1 VRRRAALTGHVAGS
15 VGEYVRAVA
24 VEKER
29 VAALEKEKAA
39 LERRLA
45 DESSVGDK
53 SSASSELAAAKEAA
67 VALAEVATAS
77 VKAELDAVR
86 LELAAAK
93 ATAAAAEKAR
103 AAELD
108 AATNKRKLAEA
119 ASTRRER
126 GGDGNVPSPSDSP
139 SGSPSG
145 SPGSGAKPPRPPRTP
160 PSARRALRVSA
171 AAAAPNDENRSSPAT
186 TPRRPRAASGATPE
200 KRADTAERAAHSVV
214 ARVRVS
220 AERRV
225 DEATREARD
234 ARAIAQRLGEE
245 LASCRAELDAAVAVA
260 ARAEASAAFGDVFGS
275 SDASATRV
283 ARLDAAFAAA
293 CSTLEALGETA
304 AMAAMGGWIAVAET
318 LEAPVPGVAALE
330 GLADESGKDAR
341 LSPDTFGRAGSKPET
356 RMCRAVRDVVAAV
369 RDAAAVAAA
378 AEERVI
384 GGG

>member
-1 VRRRAALTGHVAGS
+1 
-15 VGEYVRAVA
+15 VRAVA

-200 KRADTAERAAHSVV
+200 KRVDTAERAAHSAV
-214 ARVRVS
+214 ARVCVS

-234 ARAIAQRLGEE
+234 ARAVAQRLGEE
-245 LASCRAELDAAVAVA
+245 LASCRAQLDAAVAVA